1 MGNIAAAAGFATAA
15 VLAAAADDG
24 SEPLAI
30 PGRDQQI
37 FIRDDLR
44 NKRPC
49 KVSF

>member
-1 MGNIAAAAGFATAA
+1 MGNTAAAAGFATAA

-24 SEPLAI
+24 SESLAV
-30 PGRDQQI
+30 PGKHQQI

-44 NKRPC
+44 NQRPC